1 MKKRNKKFLWIGV
14 FCMLVLAVLAV
25 GVVAQRFHEEH
36 GRLTLS
42 LNGDHRIYLEYG
54 QNYQEP
60 GVQSQLIRGDKVTD
74 LPVETQGQVDA
85 TRLGNYLIKYIVTA
99 DTLVRTDYRSVYVI
113 DTAAPVIKL
122 TASPDAYTLPNT
134 PYQEEGFVAT
144 DNYDGDITQR
154 VVRTESDGAVTYTVS
169 DSSGNTTSVTRTI
182 RYYDPA
188 LPELQLQGSLTS
200 FITMGE
206 LYEDPGFSATDKYDG
221 DLTSAVTVTGSVDP
235 NVTGVYTMHYSVTNR
250 YGNTA
255 SANRI
260 VYVIPPEED
269 KTNQPQPPAEPDDS
283 LQKPIPTGGTAIEP
297 NGKVI
302 YLTFDDGPGR
312 NTEKLLDTLAKYGVK
327 ATFFVVNNSYID
339 MIARTAQEG
348 HTVAIH
354 TYTHKYSQIYAS
366 DDAFLADLQAMQA
379 VIEKYTGQQTM
390 LTRFPGGSSNSISSA
405 YNRGIMTRLTK
416 KLQQMGYQY
425 FDWNVDS
432 NDAGG
437 AKTSEEVFNN
447 VVKGVESR
455 QNSVVL
461 QHDTQDFSVD
471 AVEKIIVWGLCNGY
485 AFAPLT
491 YESPTCHHGVYN

>member
-366 DDAFLADLQAMQA
+366 DDAFLADL
-379 VIEKYTGQQTM
+379 
-390 LTRFPGGSSNSISSA
+390 
-405 YNRGIMTRLTK
+405 
-416 KLQQMGYQY
+416 
-425 FDWNVDS
+425 
-432 NDAGG
+432 
-437 AKTSEEVFNN
+437 
-447 VVKGVESR
+447 
-455 QNSVVL
+455 
-461 QHDTQDFSVD
+461 
-471 AVEKIIVWGLCNGY
+471 
-485 AFAPLT
+485 
-491 YESPTCHHGVYN
+491 